1 MAIVVDEYGG
11 TAGICTIED
20 VLEEIVGE
28 IHDEHEPQD
37 EVPPVMD
44 QISPTRFEADGRVP
58 ISEVNER
65 LGLSLPEDGDF
76 DTIAGFLLD
85 RFGRVP
91 IKGESDE
98 IPEATFEVLKAS
110 PTKIDRIAILLREPV
125 SEVNRGESSEG

>member
-1 MAIVVDEYGG
+1 M
-11 TAGICTIED
+11 
-20 VLEEIVGE
+20 GE

-65 LGLSLPEDGDF
+65 LGLSLPEDGDY

-91 IKGESDE
+91 AKGERDE
-98 IPEATFEVLKAS
+98 TPEAVFEILAAT
-110 PTKIDRIAILLREPV
+110 PTKIDRVAIVLGEALPEERPADEASEPERE
-125 SEVNRGESSEG
+125 SRD